1 MANKGTERDRLS
13 IDVLPEEHRQI
24 KIYATIHGQTM
35 REYVLESIRERLC
48 QEKENKDLQDLT
60 MHLDQD
66 SALKELW
73 NNKKDA
79 GYDKQNKKRNIR
91 RRKDG

>member
-24 KIYATIHGQTM
+24 KVYATIHGQTM
-35 REYVLESIRERLC
+35 REYVLESIRKRLR
-48 QEKENKDLQDLT
+48 QEKESNNLHDLT

-66 SALKELW
+66 PALKKVW
-73 NNKKDA
+73 GNKKDSR
-79 GYDKQNKKRNIR
+79 YDKL
-91 RRKDG
+91 